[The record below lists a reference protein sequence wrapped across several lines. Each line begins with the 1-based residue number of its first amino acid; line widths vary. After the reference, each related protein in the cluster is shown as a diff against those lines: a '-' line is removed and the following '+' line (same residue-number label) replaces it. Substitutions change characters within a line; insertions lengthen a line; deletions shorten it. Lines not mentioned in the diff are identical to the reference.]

1 MLIDSTSSLKDDKN
15 LIDTEQN
22 VSMYADADENTEITD
37 ADLETIWNV
46 PIISDTESENDIN
59 LPVHYT
65 YMKRYIW
72 DAAMQRI
79 LCMKWGT

>member
-1 MLIDSTSSLKDDKN
+1 MFQCMQMLMK
-15 LIDTEQN
+15 
-22 VSMYADADENTEITD
+22 TEIPD

-65 YMKRYIW
+65 YMKRYI
-72 DAAMQRI
+72 
-79 LCMKWGT
+79 